1 VNALTVWKF
10 GSPDGAE
17 QALTKLQE
25 LAKQQLISVDD
36 AAIVS
41 WPEGRNKPKTR
52 NLGSLTGRGALWGGF
67 WGWLFGLIFLV
78 PIAGLA
84 FGAAAG
90 ALAGSLSDYG
100 IDDDFIKE
108 VRGKVTP
115 GASALFLLTHG
126 AVVDRVAPEFE
137 GTDMELIRSNL
148 SPEQEQKL
156 REAMGEEEEVES
168 QPTG

>member
-1 VNALTVWKF
+1 MNALTVWKF
-10 GSPDGAE
+10 NSPEGAE
-17 QALTKLQE
+17 QGLARLRE
-25 LAKQQLISVDD
+25 LAKQQLVSIDD
-36 AAIVS
+36 AALVS
-41 WPEGRNKPKTR
+41 WPEGRKKPKTT

-78 PIAGLA
+78 PLAGLA
-84 FGAAAG
+84 MGAAAG
-90 ALAGSLSDYG
+90 ALAGSMSDYG

-115 GASALFLLTHG
+115 GTSALFLLTHG

-156 REAMGEEEEVES
+156 REAMGEEEEIES